1 MKVGD
6 VISVQDPSA
15 KQGRIFVRLLKK
27 REGALETWFLVRYP
41 WGEAWRS
48 EDAIKTA
55 SRPLTNE
62 YRAKEYKVG

>member
-48 EDAIKTA
+48 KDALELA
-55 SRPLTNE
+55 SRRAVNE
-62 YRAKEYKVG
+62 